1 MFLSFELL
9 FLILYLK
16 TFKICNIFLQ
26 YFLKSC
32 FVSQEVLMDILLK
45 IESWDV
51 VFVSGEEKYSP
62 EDTSHPRRLDS
73 SRTVCF
79 TGVKL

>member
-1 MFLSFELL
+1 MFLSFEP
-9 FLILYLK
+9 FSFY
-16 TFKICNIFLQ
+16 
-26 YFLKSC
+26 
-32 FVSQEVLMDILLK
+32 FVSEDSLNLQQISALK
-45 IESWDV
+45 YCKTRGSHGGAAEEWRG
-51 VFVSGEEKYSP
+51 VSGEEKYST